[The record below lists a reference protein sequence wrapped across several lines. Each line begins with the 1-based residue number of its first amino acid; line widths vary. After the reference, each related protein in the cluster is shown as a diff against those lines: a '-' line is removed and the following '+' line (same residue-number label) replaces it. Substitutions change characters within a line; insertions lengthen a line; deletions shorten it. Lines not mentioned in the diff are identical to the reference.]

1 MGTAVGR
8 RDRLAGLPRGTV
20 TFLLT
25 DIEGSTRLWQS
36 HPDAMGKSIRR
47 HDELVGSAIEQ
58 NHGVVLKDR
67 GEGDSFFAVFARAS
81 NAVAAA
87 CSIQRSL
94 FREDWPNDLS
104 ILVRIAIHTGEA
116 QEESAPDYRGTVVNR
131 CARLRALV
139 RGGQVVLSASVR
151 ELARDNLPPNVSL
164 RDLGEQP
171 LRDLERPEHVFQVV
185 DSTLPADLGAIVR
198 YDSVKHA
205 PNNLPPQFTS
215 FIGRQEQIAE
225 LRELLGGVRLLTLSG
240 AGGCGKTRLALELAG
255 GLTEEYPEGVWFVEL
270 APLTE
275 ASLVPQTVASV
286 VRIREEPGR
295 SMLQVLCSSL
305 ERKRVLLLLDNCEHL
320 VATAAELADAL
331 LRACPHLTILATSR
345 EPLNLP
351 GEHSW
356 PVPPLSLPDFR
367 GAVSMRSLAQV
378 ESVRLFVDRAR
389 LTEPTFSLTDRTA
402 AVVAELCQRLDG
414 IPLAVELAAAQVRHM
429 PVTEILARLQDR
441 FQLLTT
447 PARKVEARHQTLRAT
462 MDWGY
467 DLLSYPEQTLLR
479 RLSVFAGGFGL
490 PAAQA
495 VCSGD
500 GIEEGMVLNLVSHL
514 VDKSLLVAEEG
525 AEGTAWY
532 RLLETVRDYGRARL
546 VENEEAELMRRRHT
560 QYFVAFAQEAEQQ
573 LTGPRQGAWLS
584 RLEEEHDNLRAA
596 LDWSLQIDPD
606 SALRLASSIAWFCEV
621 RAHWTEGLG
630 WLADALGASSDRG
643 ILRARALVGA
653 GSLALRR
660 EGAVVGPG
668 RLAESSSIEGQ
679 PRRFRSARS
688 YFEESL
694 AMGRQ
699 LDDSASIARS
709 LISLGEVAGKERNY
723 HEARLQYEAGLALAR
738 QSGDRQAMAFGL
750 RRLANL
756 AGEEN
761 DLPQARS
768 LFEQSLA
775 IARDLGDAW
784 GIAFTVDNLGHLAV
798 ELGEHVAARR
808 YHEETLGIWSDL
820 GDLWGIAHAHAN
832 LGIVFLDQRDAVAA
846 QARFEESLKMERELG
861 LQLPIADLL
870 RNLGDSA
877 LEQAD
882 SATARKRYEES
893 LAIWRDHG
901 DRLGMALGLDGFAQL
916 AAARSQPQRALLLA
930 GAASAI
936 YDAIGVGA
944 GAPRKLRLERWL
956 KQAVHA
962 LGQEAAAAARAEGR
976 TMTPERAADLAL
988 GLEGPARDKEQL
1000 ASLPTRPRSTR
1011 LTRREQEV
1019 ARWVARGR
1027 TNRQIAEQ
1035 LFVAERTVD
1044 THVEHIRDKLDVHS
1058 RAEIAAWVTESGLAA
1073 NVD

>member
-1 MGTAVGR
+1 VSSAVGR
-8 RDRLAGLPRGTV
+8 RDRLAELPRGTV
-20 TFLLT
+20 TFVLT

-47 HDELVGSAIEQ
+47 HDEVVGSAIEQ

-94 FREDWPNDLS
+94 FREDWPNELS

-116 QEESAPDYRGTVVNR
+116 QEDSAPDYRGTVVNR
-131 CARLRALV
+131 CARLRALA
-139 RGGQVVLSASVR
+139 RGGQVVLSSSVR
-151 ELARDNLPPNVSL
+151 ELVRDNLPANVSL
-164 RDLGEQP
+164 KDLGEQP
-171 LRDLERPEHVFQVV
+171 LRDLDRPEHVFEVV
-185 DSTLPADLGAIVR
+185 DSSLSPDFGAIVR
-198 YDSVKHA
+198 YDSIKQA
-205 PNNLPPQFTS
+205 PNNLPAQFTS
-215 FIGRQEQIAE
+215 FIGRQEQIAD
-225 LRELLGGVRLLTLSG
+225 LREMLGGVRLLTLSG
-240 AGGCGKTRLALELAG
+240 PGGCGKTRLALEVAGALA
-255 GLTEEYPEGVWFVEL
+255 EEYPEGVWFVEL
-270 APLTE
+270 ASLTE

-286 VRIREEPGR
+286 VPIREEPGR

-320 VATAAELADAL
+320 VATAAELADVL

-356 PVPPLSLPDFR
+356 PVPPLSLPDVRDTF
-367 GAVSMRSLAQV
+367 SMRSLAQV

-389 LTEPTFSLTDRTA
+389 LTEPTFSLTDRNA
-402 AVVAELCQRLDG
+402 PVVAELCQRLDG

-441 FQLLTT
+441 FQLLSTL
-447 PARKVEARHQTLRAT
+447 ARKVEARHQTLRAT

-467 DLLSYPEQTLLR
+467 DLLSSPEQTLLR

-490 PAAQA
+490 LAAQA
-495 VCSGD
+495 VCSGN
-500 GIEEGMVLNLVSHL
+500 GIENGMVLNLVSHL

-525 AEGTAWY
+525 ADRAAWY
-532 RLLETVRDYGRARL
+532 RLLETVREYGRARL
-546 VENEEAELMRRRHT
+546 VENEGAEPMRRRHG
-560 QYFVAFAQEAEQQ
+560 QYFVAFAQEAEQE
-573 LTGPRQGAWLS
+573 LRGPRQGVWLR

-596 LDWSLQIDPD
+596 LEWSLRADPD
-606 SALRLASSIAWFCEV
+606 SALRLASAIAWFCEV

-630 WLADALGASSDRG
+630 WLADALETSSDSG

-660 EGAVVGPG
+660 EGSVVVPG
-668 RLAESSSIEGQ
+668 SLAESSTIESQ
-679 PRRFRSARS
+679 PRQFRSARS

-699 LDDSASIARS
+699 LDDSACIARS
-709 LISLGEVAGKERNY
+709 LISLGEAAGKERHY
-723 HEARLQYEAGLALAR
+723 DEARSQYEAGLAVAR
-738 QSGDRQAMAFGL
+738 QSGERQAMAFGL

-756 AGEEN
+756 AAEEN
-761 DLPQARS
+761 DLPHARS
-768 LFEQSLA
+768 LFEESLA
-775 IARDLGDAW
+775 ICRELGDAW
-784 GIAFTVDNLGHLAV
+784 GIAFAVDNLGHLAV
-798 ELGEHVAARR
+798 QLGDYVAACR

-820 GDLWGIAHAHAN
+820 VDPWGIAHAHAN
-832 LGIVFLDQRDAVAA
+832 LGIVFLAQGDALAA
-846 QARFEESLKMERELG
+846 QARFEASLEMERKLG

-870 RNLGDSA
+870 RNLGDTA

-882 SATARKRYEES
+882 STTARRRYEES
-893 LAIWRDHG
+893 LAIWRDHR
-901 DRLGMALGLDGFAQL
+901 DKMGMALGLDGFAQL

-936 YDAIGVGA
+936 YDAIGIGP

-956 KQAVHA
+956 KQAA
-962 LGQEAAAAARAEGR
+962 QAIGQETAAAARAEGR
-976 TMTPERAADLAL
+976 TMTAERAADLAL
-988 GLEGPARDKEQL
+988 GSEGPARDKEQL
-1000 ASLPTRPRSTR
+1000 AGLLGRPRSTR

-1019 ARWVARGR
+1019 ARLVARGR

>member
-1 MGTAVGR
+1 VSKAVGR
-8 RDRLAGLPRGTV
+8 RDRLAELPRGTV

-47 HDELVGSAIEQ
+47 HDDVVGSAIEQ

-87 CSIQRSL
+87 CSIQRAL
-94 FREDWPNDLS
+94 LREDWPNDLS

-131 CARLRALV
+131 CARLRALA
-139 RGGQVVLSASVR
+139 RGGQVVLSSSVR
-151 ELARDNLPPNVSL
+151 ELVRDNLPAAVSL
-164 RDLGEQP
+164 KDLGEQP
-171 LRDLERPEHVFQVV
+171 LRDLERPEHVFQIL
-185 DSTLPADLGAIVR
+185 DSTLPADLRAIVR
-198 YDSVKHA
+198 NDSAKRA
-205 PNNLPPQFTS
+205 PNNLPAQFTS
-215 FIGRQEQIAE
+215 FIGRQEQMVE
-225 LRELLGGVRLLTLSG
+225 LRRLLGGVRLVTLSG
-240 AGGCGKTRLALELAG
+240 AGGCGKTRLALEVAG
-255 GLTEEYPEGVWFVEL
+255 ALTEEYAEGVWFVEL
-270 APLTE
+270 APLIE

-286 VRIREEPGR
+286 IRVREEPGR
-295 SMLQVLCSSL
+295 SILQVLCSSL
-305 ERKRVLLLLDNCEHL
+305 ESKRVLLLLDNCEHL
-320 VATAAELADAL
+320 ISAAAELADAL

-356 PVPPLSLPDFR
+356 HVAPLSLPNFR
-367 GAVSMRSLAQV
+367 GALSMRSLGQV

-389 LTEPTFSLTDRTA
+389 LAEPTFSLTDRNA
-402 AVVAELCQRLDG
+402 ALVAEVCQRLDG

-441 FQLLTT
+441 FQVLATS
-447 PARKVEARHQTLRAT
+447 ARKVEARHQTLRAT

-467 DLLSYPEQTLLR
+467 DLLSQTEQTLFR
-479 RLSVFAGGFGL
+479 RLSVFVGGFGL
-490 PAAQA
+490 HAAQA

-500 GIEEGMVLNLVSHL
+500 GIEMGLLLNLLSGL

-525 AEGTAWY
+525 TGGAAWY
-532 RLLETVRDYGRARL
+532 RLLETVREYGRARL
-546 VENEEAELMRRRHT
+546 VENEEAELMRRRHG
-560 QYFVAFAQEAEQQ
+560 QFFVAFAQEAEQE
-573 LTGPRQGAWLS
+573 LKGPRQGAWLR

-596 LDWSLQIDPD
+596 LEWSLRADPN
-606 SALRLASSIAWFCEV
+606 SALSLASSIAWFCEV

-630 WLADALGASSDRG
+630 WLADALEASSDRG
-643 ILRARALVGA
+643 ILRARALIGA

-660 EGAVVGPG
+660 EGSVVGPG
-668 RLAESSSIEGQ
+668 RLAEGSSIESQ
-679 PRRFRSARS
+679 PRRFRGARS
-688 YFEESL
+688 YFMESL

-699 LDDSASIARS
+699 LDDSACIARS
-709 LISLGEVAGKERNY
+709 LISLGEAAGKEQHY
-723 HEARLQYEAGLALAR
+723 DEARSQYEAGLAVAR
-738 QSGDRQAMAFGL
+738 QSADRQAMAFGL

-756 AGEEN
+756 AAEEN
-761 DLPQARS
+761 DLPQARP
-768 LFEQSLA
+768 LFEESLA
-775 IARDLGDAW
+775 ISRELGDAW
-784 GIAFTVDNLGHLAV
+784 GIAFAVDNLGHLAV
-798 ELGEHVAARR
+798 QLGDYVAACR

-820 GDLWGIAHAHAN
+820 VDPWGIAHAHAN
-832 LGIVFLDQRDAVAA
+832 LGIVFLAQGDAVAA
-846 QARFEESLKMERELG
+846 QARFEESLEMERKLG

-870 RNLGDSA
+870 RNLGDTA

-882 SATARKRYEES
+882 SATARRRYEES
-893 LAIWRDHG
+893 LAIWRGHG
-901 DRLGMALGLDGFAQL
+901 DKLGMALGLEGVAQL

-936 YDAIGVGA
+936 YDAIGIGP

-956 KQAVHA
+956 KQAEQV
-962 LGQEAAAAARAEGR
+962 LGQEASDAVRAEGR

-988 GLEGPARDKEQL
+988 GLEGPARDQGQL
-1000 ASLPTRPRSTR
+1000 AALPGRPGSTR

-1019 ARWVARGR
+1019 ARLVARGR
-1027 TNRQIAEQ
+1027 TNRQIAKQ

-1058 RAEIAAWVTESGLAA
+1058 RAEIAAWVTESGLGAT
-1073 NVD
+1073 VD